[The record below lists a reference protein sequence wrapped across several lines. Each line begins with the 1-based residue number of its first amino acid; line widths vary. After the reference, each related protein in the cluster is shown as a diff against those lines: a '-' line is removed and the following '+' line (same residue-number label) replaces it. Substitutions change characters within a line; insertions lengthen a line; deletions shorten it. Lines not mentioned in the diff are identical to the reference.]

1 MQQSV
6 NQQQENNG
14 GYGINGEGALE
25 GEMLVQHTVKRVK
38 KKLNDYILTNYTYL
52 FKDVSKITK

>member
-1 MQQSV
+1 M
-6 NQQQENNG
+6 
-14 GYGINGEGALE
+14 NGEGAME

-52 FKDVSKITK
+52 FKDVSKITKQEILEH